1 MSAPLN
7 PDKKNKINLA
17 GQWYGYFSY
26 GKEYGDLLEGERVIF
41 SFLIEEVFNNKFK
54 GKCIEL
60 EGIGASTEVSI
71 IEGFVEGQFISFR
84 KEYSIYSTIDEF
96 GNEGKHEDLLQPRIS
111 YTGSF
116 NENAEIFSGSWE
128 VWANEIPAGE
138 DTLVD
143 IFTGEWEISKD
154 HNLYGL

>member
-1 MSAPLN
+1 MNIPLIH
-7 PDKKNKINLA
+7 DKINLA

-60 EGIGASTEVSI
+60 EGIGASTEVSR
-71 IEGFVEGQFISFR
+71 IEGFIEDQCISFR
-84 KEYSIYSTIDEF
+84 KEYSTYSTIDEF
-96 GNEGKHEDLLQPRIS
+96 GKEGKHDNLLEPRIS
-111 YTGSF
+111 YIGTF
-116 NENAEIFSGSWE
+116 NENTEIYSGSWE
-128 VWANEIPAGE
+128 VWSNEIQAGV

-143 IFTGEWEISKD
+143 IFTGKWEISKD
-154 HNLYGL
+154 HTLYGL